1 MDSPSREAET
11 TTASVKAV
19 GVPGLMVLVNISEQP
34 LNTVTSNRLKTLIS
48 LSQNGTVAGH
58 SSVYW
63 ECTDKELPVERLD
76 LTHHVT
82 YVKHGK
88 PVSLPNLGRKAA
100 RPDDGGAGRGGRKKR
115 TLLCNG
121 ADRD

>member
-11 TTASVKAV
+11 TTASVNAV
-19 GVPGLMVLVNISEQP
+19 GVPGLMVSVNISEQP

-82 YVKHGK
+82 YAKHGK
-88 PVSLPNLGRKAA
+88 PVSLP
-100 RPDDGGAGRGGRKKR
+100 DG
-115 TLLCNG
+115 
-121 ADRD
+121 